1 MPCKKYKDW
10 AEQLDPAISRGESV
24 PDKEEVFW
32 RGDLPDMDCKF
43 TPLNQQ
49 PPTSQTVGRAPL
61 WLLFDVA
68 MFGGTVG
75 LLICYAWARHLGH
88 VDKFCDISS
97 LVEHLPERVLFRLN
111 FSLVGAL
118 VAFSSMAI
126 YNLTAARVGGTLP

>member
-1 MPCKKYKDW
+1 
-10 AEQLDPAISRGESV
+10 
-24 PDKEEVFW
+24 
-32 RGDLPDMDCKF
+32 MDCKF

-118 VAFSSMAI
+118 VAFSSVAI
-126 YNLTAARVGGTLP
+126 YDLTAARVGGTLPKVTLCLRDSGHS